1 MIINEHVRAIIVR
14 FALHSL
20 RINLPPSLILKHVPS
35 RARIFME
42 KWRGKIQN
50 LDILGRDYNVIG

>member
-14 FALHSL
+14 FVLHTL
-20 RINLPPSLILKHVPS
+20 RIHLPPSLVQKHVLS

-42 KWRGKIQN
+42 KWRGKNQN
-50 LDILGRDYNVIG
+50 LDILGRDDNVIG